1 MAGCEAA
8 VEGMK
13 HQDDLVVL
21 SLQELHSELQ
31 LNSSASALI
40 DLSQPPLDLPAAAS
54 FLSRVPHMQ
63 TIPLTQRGVDKL
75 KDELQRLKTVER
87 HAVIQ
92 AIAEAR
98 AQGDLSENAEYE
110 AAKDKQ
116 GFIEG
121 RILEIES
128 KLAAAKVIDP
138 SKLDAEGKVV
148 FGSTVDLE
156 DESSGSAVT
165 YQIVGDDEADLKLG
179 LISISSPIARALIG
193 KEVGDIAEVQAPGG
207 VKSYEVMA
215 VRYV

>member
-1 MAGCEAA
+1 
-8 VEGMK
+8 
-13 HQDDLVVL
+13 
-21 SLQELHSELQ
+21 
-31 LNSSASALI
+31 
-40 DLSQPPLDLPAAAS
+40 
-54 FLSRVPHMQ
+54 MQ
-63 TIPLTQRGVDKL
+63 TIPLTQRGADKL

-121 RILEIES
+121 RILDIEG
-128 KLAAAKVIDP
+128 KLAAAKIIDP
-138 SKLDAEGKVV
+138 SSLDAEGRIV

-156 DESSGSAVT
+156 DEASGSAVT

-215 VRYV
+215 VRYE